1 MENPLESLEL
11 LWRFS
16 QNRAGAVGING
27 YSGTNL
33 VLSRTPT
40 FIPHGTKLVN
50 VSVRYGTKL
59 VSVSVRYGTKHVSV
73 SIRYSTNLV
82 LLNISVNCV
91 NSPHDF
97 IRKSHEF
104 PSRFSSLIA

>member
-27 YSGTNL
+27 HCGTNL
-33 VLSRTPT
+33 VLSRPPT
-40 FIPHGTKLVN
+40 FIPYGTKH
-50 VSVRYGTKL
+50 VSGFIRYGTKL
-59 VSVSVRYGTKHVSV
+59 VSGFIRYG
-73 SIRYSTNLV
+73 TNLV
-82 LLNISVNCV
+82 LLNISVNCA
-91 NSPHDF
+91 NSLHDL